1 MRGEFEQPSLV
12 AAAHEMKG
20 SLALIRQLSLGLE
33 GATLSPKQA
42 ELARRICLTSEQT
55 LRLVTDLT
63 RAQRLEDS
71 LFELE
76 PIHPLTLCEEVA
88 HELTPLAREHQ
99 RELRVV
105 RRRQA
110 PLVVANRELLR
121 RIMMQFVTNALQ
133 YADDDLP
140 IELRTAYYGDRARI
154 AVRDFGP
161 GVSADVWRRLEGA
174 GIQRQVIARRP
185 ESSGLGLYLSR
196 QFAEAMSGKVGVTRH
211 RDGASFFVDLG
222 VSTQLSW
229 L

>member
-1 MRGEFEQPSLV
+1 MRGDFEQPSLV

-20 SLALIRQLSLGLE
+20 PLALIRQLSFGLE
-33 GATLSPKQA
+33 GLDLSPEQA
-42 ELARRICLTSEQT
+42 ELTRRIRLTSEQT
-55 LRLVTDLT
+55 LRLASDLT

-76 PIHPLTLCEEVA
+76 PIHPLALCDEIVDEMM
-88 HELTPLAREHQ
+88 PLVREHR

-105 RRRQA
+105 RRRQT

-133 YADDDLP
+133 YADDEQP
-140 IELRTAYYGDRARI
+140 IELRATFYRDTARL
-154 AVRDFGP
+154 AVRDYGP
-161 GVSADVWRRLEGA
+161 GISADVWRRLEMNHA
-174 GIQRQVIARRP
+174 TTQQIARRP

-196 QFAEAMSGKVGVTRH
+196 QFAEAMAGKVGVTRH

-222 VSTQLSW
+222 ISSQMSL

>member
-20 SLALIRQLSLGLE
+20 PLALIRQLSFGLDNL
-33 GATLSPKQA
+33 ALSGEQA
-42 ELARRICLTSEQT
+42 ELARRIRLTSEQT
-55 LRLVTDLT
+55 LRLVGDLT

-76 PIHPLTLCEEVA
+76 PLHPLALCDEIVDEMM
-88 HELTPLAREHQ
+88 PLVREHC

-105 RRRQA
+105 RRRQT

-133 YADDDLP
+133 YADDDQP
-140 IELRTAYYGDRARI
+140 IELKATVYQDRARLS
-154 AVRDFGP
+154 VRDYGP
-161 GVSADVWRRLEGA
+161 GVSADVWRRLETQQA
-174 GIQRQVIARRP
+174 TTQQIARRP

-196 QFAEAMSGKVGVTRH
+196 QFAEAMSGKVGVIRH

-222 VSTQLSW
+222 ISTQMSL